1 MIDRIRSLLPVFLS
15 LLILVMVSFSIAL
28 NSFEKGQF
36 TCNRYILNT
45 YLYIILTFNII
56 AVQCLSLEYNN
67 VNYVLNLWQHLAV
80 LLILI
85 GVIIILRFVSA
96 KNVITK
102 HLAWLLLII
111 LLGFVFYP
119 LYNFTED
126 KNIILSAALTTILI
140 TVILSAVAFLKPE
153 SISFSLGP
161 ILLFMLIAVIIME
174 VSLLIIYRNDYSS
187 ITNILRGV
195 SYLVI
200 FIFVGFILYDTK
212 MLQIRAKQCKNNAD
226 YINESLH
233 IFLDMFNIFVRL
245 IGLGR

>member
-56 AVQCLSLEYNN
+56 AVQSLALEYNN
-67 VNYVLNLWQHLAV
+67 VNYVLNLWQHIAV

-85 GVIIILRFVSA
+85 GIIIMLRFISA
-96 KNVITK
+96 KNVIIK
-102 HLAWLLLII
+102 HSAWLLLIL

-126 KNIILSAALTTILI
+126 KNIILSAALTTIFI
-140 TVILSAVAFLKPE
+140 TIILSALAFWKPE

-161 ILLFMLIAVIIME
+161 MLLFMLIGVIIME
-174 VSLLIIYRNDYSS
+174 ISLLIIYRNDYNS
-187 ITNILRGV
+187 IKNMLRAI

-212 MLQIRAKQCKNNAD
+212 MLQVRAKQCKNDAD